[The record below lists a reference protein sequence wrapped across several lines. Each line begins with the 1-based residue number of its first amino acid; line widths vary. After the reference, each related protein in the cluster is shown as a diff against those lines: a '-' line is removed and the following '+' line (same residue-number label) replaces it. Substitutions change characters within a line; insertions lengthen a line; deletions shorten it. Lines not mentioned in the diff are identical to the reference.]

1 MKPDQEQ
8 VRLNKL
14 MADRGLCSRREA
26 DKFIEAGQVLINGVE
41 VAQVGQKVSPDIE
54 LEIKQAAQEKL
65 KERFVV
71 IMNKPIG
78 VVSNLPEPGQQTAS
92 DLISRDNFKG
102 RSSVEELQNVMK
114 YKDQLAVAGR
124 LDRASRGL
132 LVLSNDGRVIREI
145 TQSTWCKKT
154 YLVALHQQVEASQI
168 KRLKE
173 KRKLGR
179 WDLLPMQVEQVAP
192 RKLKFVLQEGKK
204 HQIRDCC
211 RSVGLTV
218 KDLFRTQIG
227 PIELKNLKKG
237 EWRLLSS
244 NEVGE
249 LLPRHGS

>member
-1 MKPDQEQ
+1 MKPEQDQ

-26 DKFIEAGQVLINGVE
+26 DKFIEAGQVLINSKE
-41 VAQVGQKVSPDIE
+41 VAQVGQKVFPDVS
-54 LEIKQAAQEKL
+54 LEIQQAAQEKL

-92 DLISRDNFKG
+92 DLLSVDSFKG
-102 RSSVEELQNVMK
+102 RSDPKELKNVMK

-154 YLVALHQQVEASQI
+154 YLVTLFQQVESIQI

-179 WDLLPMQVEQVAP
+179 WNLLPMQVEEIAP

-227 PIELKNLKKG
+227 PIELKNLRKG

-244 NEVGE
+244 SEVQA
-249 LLPRHGS
+249 LLPQKGS

>member
-1 MKPDQEQ
+1 MNSEVEL

-26 DKFIEAGQVLINGVE
+26 DKFIEAGQVLVNGEE
-41 VAQVGQKVSPDIE
+41 VAQVGQKVSPTIQ
-54 LEIKQAAQEKL
+54 LEIQQAAQDRL
-65 KERFVV
+65 NERFVV
-71 IMNKPIG
+71 VMNKPVG
-78 VVSNLPEPGQQTAS
+78 VVSNLPEPGQQAAS
-92 DLISRDNFKG
+92 DLVLRESFVG
-102 RSSVEELQNVMK
+102 RNSPKEIDNVMK
-114 YKDQLAVAGR
+114 YRSQLAVAGR

-154 YLVALHQQVEASQI
+154 YLVTLHQQVESIQI

-179 WDLLPMQVEQVAP
+179 WELLPMQVEEIAP

-211 RSVGLTV
+211 RSVGLSV
-218 KDLFRTQIG
+218 RDLFRTQIG
-227 PIELKNLKKG
+227 PIELKDLRKG
-237 EWRLLSS
+237 EWRLLNHS
-244 NEVGE
+244 EIQE
-249 LLPRHGS
+249 LLPRKGS